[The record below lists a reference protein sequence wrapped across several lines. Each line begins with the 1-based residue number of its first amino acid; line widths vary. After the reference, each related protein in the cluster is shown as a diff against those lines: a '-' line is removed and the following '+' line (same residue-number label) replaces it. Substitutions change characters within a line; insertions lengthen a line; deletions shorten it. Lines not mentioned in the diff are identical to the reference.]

1 MKHKNVTLG
10 IAAVISALIT
20 ATTLQAATISTNAQL
35 VGGMASTN
43 VTAAAPMDTTFTV
56 QKTATSVM
64 DELPGHE
71 MHQAVVAL
79 PARDDGKIWVGTVTW
94 TSSKPIE
101 VRILHDYNSSITVDE
116 VHGKPLIAPF
126 GNGTTA
132 ISLILQDWSTSRI
145 NSRFLCW
152 FYELCR

>member
-1 MKHKNVTLG
+1 
-10 IAAVISALIT
+10 
-20 ATTLQAATISTNAQL
+20 
-35 VGGMASTN
+35 MASTN

-94 TSSKPIE
+94 TSSKPME

-132 ISLILQDWSTSRI
+132 ISLILQAGAPAESIRG
-145 NSRFLCW
+145 
-152 FYELCR
+152 FYAGSMNFAGNQLAFHTVSGEKFTVTYTIDAVAKDKSQ